1 MQFTA
6 KKSLGQNFLQDEEV
20 ARWIADQVEPDGAPF
35 VVEIGPGQGALTH
48 YLQGRAKHLVLVE
61 KDDLLAD
68 ALRIR
73 FKDRSDVELRREDA
87 TRVDMRPWYKQGDV
101 RVVGNLPYS
110 VGSEILRVLTTPP
123 TPVTCAVFMLQKE
136 VCERLAATIDSDSYG
151 ALSILVQADWKVEFL
166 RVVGPEVFIP
176 RPRVDSAVIRL
187 TPRTPGSLPVY
198 DRAIFHRLVRAGF
211 SQRRKQLKNLLP
223 EVPHGGW
230 EPLASALKASPT
242 TRAEELTLPQW
253 VDMARWYEGRKEADK
268 GQKATE
274 MFDVVNEK
282 NEVIGQKPRGEVHA
296 TGLRHRAVH
305 VFVFNKHGDVYL
317 QKRSH
322 LKDVHPLVWE
332 SSAAGHLDV
341 GETYADC
348 AIREGKEEL
357 GIDLPTTTKA
367 AEIPATERTGMEFVE
382 LHVAKHNGPMR
393 YAPDEIDCGEWFKP
407 VMVSEW
413 IAARP
418 QDFATGFIEC
428 WHAWQAQ
435 GGHGAI

>member
-1 MQFTA
+1 M
-6 KKSLGQNFLQDEEV
+6 
-20 ARWIADQVEPDGAPF
+20 
-35 VVEIGPGQGALTH
+35 
-48 YLQGRAKHLVLVE
+48 
-61 KDDLLAD
+61 
-68 ALRIR
+68 
-73 FKDRSDVELRREDA
+73 ELRREDA
-87 TRVDMRPWYKQGDV
+87 TRLDLRPWYKHGGV
-101 RVVGNLPYS
+101 KVVGNLPYS

-136 VCERLAATIDSDSYG
+136 VCQRLAATLDSDSYG
-151 ALSILVQADWKVEFL
+151 ALSILVQADWNVEFL

-230 EPLASALKASPT
+230 EALASSLRASLT
-242 TRAEELTLPQW
+242 TRAEELSLAQW
-253 VDMARWYEGRKEADK
+253 VDMARWYEGRRDADK

-274 MFDVVNEK
+274 MFDVVNER

-296 TGLRHRAVH
+296 TGLLHRAVH

-322 LKDVHPLVWE
+322 LKDVHPLVWD

-341 GETYADC
+341 GETYAAC
-348 AIREGKEEL
+348 ALREGKEEL
-357 GIDLPTTTKA
+357 GIDLSSTIKA
-367 AEIPATERTGMEFVE
+367 ADIPATERTGMEFVE
-382 LHVAKHNGPMR
+382 LHVARHNGPMR

-407 VMVSEW
+407 AVVSEW
-413 IAARP
+413 ISARP

-428 WHAWQAQ
+428 WQAWEKQPIMDAV
-435 GGHGAI
+435 

>member
-1 MQFTA
+1 MIFTA
-6 KKSLGQNFLQDEEV
+6 KKSLGQNFLQDQEV
-20 ARWIADQVEPDGAPF
+20 ARWIGDQVQPDDAPL

-48 YLQGRAKHLVLVE
+48 FLLGRPKKLVLVE
-61 KDDLLAD
+61 KDDELAD

-73 FKDRSDVELRREDA
+73 FKDRTDVELRREDA
-87 TRVDMRPWYKQGDV
+87 TRLDKRPWYKYGDV

-110 VGSEILRVLTTPP
+110 VGGEILRTLTTPP

-151 ALSILVQADWKVEFL
+151 ALSILVQADWNVEFL

-176 RPRVDSAVIRL
+176 RPRVDSAVIRM
-187 TPRTPGSLPVY
+187 TPRKAGTLPVY
-198 DRAIFHRLVRAGF
+198 DRDVFHRLVRAGF

-230 EPLASALKASPT
+230 EALASSLKATLT
-242 TRAEELTLPQW
+242 TRAEELTLRQW
-253 VDMARWYEGRKEADK
+253 VDMARWYEGRRDEDR

-274 MFDVVNEK
+274 MFDVVNDQ

-296 TGLRHRAVH
+296 NGLKHRAVH

-322 LKDVHPLVWE
+322 LKDVHPLVWD

-341 GETYADC
+341 GESYAAC
-348 AIREGKEEL
+348 ALREGKEEL
-357 GIDLPTTTKA
+357 GIDLESTTKA
-367 AEIPATERTGMEFVE
+367 ADIPATERTGMEFVE
-382 LHVAKHNGPMR
+382 LHTANHNGPMH

-407 VMVSEW
+407 AVVTEW
-413 IAARP
+413 VNERP

-428 WHAWQAQ
+428 WRAWESRQAK
-435 GGHGAI
+435 G